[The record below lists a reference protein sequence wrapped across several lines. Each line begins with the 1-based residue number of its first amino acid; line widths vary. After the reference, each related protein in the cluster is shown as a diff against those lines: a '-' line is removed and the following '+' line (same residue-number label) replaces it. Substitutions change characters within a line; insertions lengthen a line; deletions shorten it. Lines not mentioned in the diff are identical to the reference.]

1 MISSLK
7 DGCSAE
13 SSASC
18 SSLSSCLKQESDSI
32 ISEFAK
38 LNIITEQDSSSASA
52 SNPQQQNKYRMISKL
67 GKGSFG
73 SVYKVSC
80 LAEAASTLFFAAKVS
95 HAGELFY
102 KTQKQEEEAIKY
114 LQLKDLQGAANIVR
128 MTDSFDFEDNRWT
141 IFELLSI
148 NLFQMLNNQN
158 FDGVPLP
165 SIRKYGSQLLK
176 TLKFLSDEN
185 FIHADLKPENIVL
198 KDLDRCEI
206 RLIDFGSSF
215 ILGKMSPEC
224 VQSLFVRAP
233 EVAARS
239 HKYTCR
245 IDMWSLGCTLA
256 ELFRGKLLFSVK
268 EDQKGSKENISLLV
282 AIAKIR
288 GSMPSCITAGDLFKH
303 RDGTPKFQISFQAL
317 QAVGEDLLKPTI
329 TQSQELPTSE
339 AQVKELDSFLDLI
352 ERMLDVDP
360 DKRITPE
367 AALMH
372 PFIASSP

>member
-176 TLKFLSDEN
+176 TLNLSGQLKISTAETRRRLASPVAFPTYGDRGVHFL
-185 FIHADLKPENIVL
+185 F
-198 KDLDRCEI
+198 
-206 RLIDFGSSF
+206 
-215 ILGKMSPEC
+215 
-224 VQSLFVRAP
+224 
-233 EVAARS
+233 
-239 HKYTCR
+239 
-245 IDMWSLGCTLA
+245 
-256 ELFRGKLLFSVK
+256 
-268 EDQKGSKENISLLV
+268 
-282 AIAKIR
+282 
-288 GSMPSCITAGDLFKH
+288 
-303 RDGTPKFQISFQAL
+303 
-317 QAVGEDLLKPTI
+317 
-329 TQSQELPTSE
+329 
-339 AQVKELDSFLDLI
+339 
-352 ERMLDVDP
+352 
-360 DKRITPE
+360 
-367 AALMH
+367 
-372 PFIASSP
+372 